1 MADQGRFAI
10 PELDQP
16 NTEDMRSWGFQV
28 RAQMAS
34 INGFLPVYQAARAAD
49 PNGAIVWPAGAPGV
63 AMNRAAAK
71 LYAAVMAALKGAAL
85 RIVVQLNA
93 NDIVTVMRTLE
104 GEFLR
109 NQVIDQNINVADF
122 YGTRFDDGKYE
133 LRDWINRKYAILLE
147 CPQLIPVA
155 GRNAAMT
162 YALTSLMP
170 EAFDEVVNRCR
181 TEAGLQW
188 QDIRDRLIDWDRSNP
203 KSKREKQ
210 NKALMSQVQALNARL
225 QTIENS
231 PPKKNEEAL
240 ECIPVEPAQPAETAG
255 VRANLADQ
263 FWGTCHKCKKW
274 GHSARFCTIRTVRK
288 DDDKGGKNKS
298 GKKGKGKKGGK
309 GGKGGRKGKNRKW

>member
-1 MADQGRFAI
+1 M
-10 PELDQP
+10 
-16 NTEDMRSWGFQV
+16 

-34 INGFLPVYQAARAAD
+34 IVGFLPLYQAARAGD
-49 PNGAIVWPAGAPGV
+49 PNTDIVWPGGAPGV
-63 AMNRAAAK
+63 AMNRSVAK
-71 LYAAVMAALKGAAL
+71 LYAAVMTALKGAAL

-93 NDIVTVMRTLE
+93 NNILTVMRTLE

-109 NQVIDQNINVADF
+109 NQVIDQNINVSDF
-122 YGTRFDDGKYE
+122 YGTRFDDSKYE

-203 KSKREKQ
+203 KAKREKQ
-210 NKALMSQVQALNARL
+210 NKALLSQVQALNARL
-225 QTIENS
+225 ENVEKS
-231 PPKKNEEAL
+231 PNKNKSAEL
-240 ECIPVEPAQPAETAG
+240 VCVPNPTPTDPAAVQ
-255 VRANLADQ
+255 ANIAQQ

-274 GHSARFCTIRTVRK
+274 GHSARYCTVKGVRK
-288 DDDKGGKNKS
+288 TDDKPGKNGKG
-298 GKKGKGKKGGK
+298 GKKGKGKGGGK
-309 GGKGGRKGKNRKW
+309 AKGARKGKKAWW